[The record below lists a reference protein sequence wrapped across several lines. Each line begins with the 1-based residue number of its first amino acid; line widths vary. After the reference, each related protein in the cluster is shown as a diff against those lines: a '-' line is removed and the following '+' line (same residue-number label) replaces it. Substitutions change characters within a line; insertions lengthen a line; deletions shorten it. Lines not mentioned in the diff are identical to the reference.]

1 MSIGLPEDGRPLLQD
16 FLYVDT
22 ARVRSLL
29 GQLYQGVPDKVEK
42 VSERLSRWGVGAT
55 IGVAKGEG
63 GRQSANRQQETRSL
77 AELHFAMFEEVAE
90 AAGFL
95 RDISDVA
102 TNSIRWE
109 NGFIRKHAPE
119 GSIVRIEAPSTIVD
133 GHYFSEIVGH
143 MLESGHL
150 GESESSAKAVH
161 AFMKVIYPK
170 GVVIRIMPCGAKKP
184 NHGFV
189 GTLLE
194 SSEYIGPERS
204 ALHGRYG
211 NEARDWI
218 TVGIV
223 SRVGGGRIDPS
234 QDFVPEGLRGAGG
247 GAFERDK
254 LDLLIQNFS
263 SMLEAHGANE
273 SPTYPGMAILPL
285 AVYRPLLSFDSLK
298 QD

>member
-1 MSIGLPEDGRPLLQD
+1 MSIGLPEDGRPFLQD

-29 GQLYQGVPDKVEK
+29 GQLHQGVPDKVES

-55 IGVAKGEG
+55 IGVAKADG
-63 GRQSANRQQETRSL
+63 GRQSISREQETRSL

-90 AAGFL
+90 ATGFL

-109 NGFIRKHAPE
+109 NGFVRKHAPE

-133 GHYFSEIVGH
+133 GHYFSEMVGH
-143 MLESGHL
+143 MLESGYL
-150 GESESSAKAVH
+150 GKSESNARGVH

-170 GVVIRIMPCGAKKP
+170 GVVIRIMPCGVRKP
-184 NHGFV
+184 NHGFT

-194 SSEYIGPERS
+194 SSEYVGPERS

-223 SRVGGGRIDPS
+223 SRVGSRVDPN
-234 QDFVPEGLRGAGG
+234 QNFVPEGLRGAGG
-247 GAFERDK
+247 AAFERDK
-254 LDLLIQNFS
+254 LDRMVQNFS
-263 SMLEAHGANE
+263 SLLEAHGGNE
-273 SPTYPGMAILPL
+273 SPTYPGMSILPL
-285 AVYRPLLSFDSLK
+285 AVYRPLVRFDPPTP
-298 QD
+298 D